1 MPLAEQMRPKAID
14 DVVGQKHLLQKG
26 RLLRSIIDNKAPV
39 NMVFYGPPGTGKTT
53 VANIIA
59 ENSGLK
65 FHKLNAITAS
75 LSDIKDALKNKKPQ
89 DPPVLLYLDEIQYFN
104 KKQQQSLL
112 EVTEKGEVQLITST
126 TENPYFCIYGALL
139 SRSSVFEFKPITAE
153 DILPAVQKA
162 LALCR
167 QNKNFNYEPSVPE
180 RIALAAGGDARKAIS
195 LVELLV
201 SAIPDGDTIMSSA
214 LDQVSAN
221 NSMRYDRYGDQTYD
235 LASGLHKSI
244 RGSDPSAAM
253 HYLARFLAAGDLI
266 TPCRRILCAACEDIG
281 LANPIAPVIAKT
293 CVDMANALGLPEA
306 RIPLAH
312 AVLYLA
318 TCPKSNSVEQAI
330 DAAMKDVNDGHVGSI
345 PRNLQNVH
353 ADSTGQKQAQNY
365 LYPHNYPLNWV
376 PQQYMPDDLIDKKYY
391 APGSNQNE
399 QAIVQYWTNIYNQ
412 YRQMTENH

>member
-1 MPLAEQMRPKAID
+1 
-14 DVVGQKHLLQKG
+14 
-26 RLLRSIIDNKAPV
+26 
-39 NMVFYGPPGTGKTT
+39 MV
-53 VANIIA
+53 
-59 ENSGLK
+59 
-65 FHKLNAITAS
+65 
-75 LSDIKDALKNKKPQ
+75 
-89 DPPVLLYLDEIQYFN
+89 
-104 KKQQQSLL
+104 
-112 EVTEKGEVQLITST
+112 
-126 TENPYFCIYGALL
+126 
-139 SRSSVFEFKPITAE
+139 
-153 DILPAVQKA
+153 
-162 LALCR
+162 ALCH
-167 QNKNFNYEPSVPE
+167 QNKNFNYEPSVPK
-180 RIALAAGGDARKAIS
+180 RIALASGGDARKAIS
-195 LVELLV
+195 LVELLI
-201 SAIPDGDTIMSSA
+201 SAIPDGDTIMSST

-253 HYLARFLAAGDLI
+253 HYLARFLATGDLV

-412 YRQMTENH
+412 YRQMTKNP